1 MRKIM
6 IPVMIALVIILIG
19 AGVYS
24 INKPKHEMSYPLF
37 LEAVRENRVSKV
49 TMNEEGNSF
58 DAYLIDES
66 DIKYTVPNPKTD
78 NFTEFLLI
86 NNIDLSYQNNSLSD
100 IAGLILVAII
110 AIGIIYYTRA
120 GGQAKT

>member
-1 MRKIM
+1 M

-66 DIKYTVPNPKTD
+66 DIKYTVLTLKQTTLR
-78 NFTEFLLI
+78 NF
-86 NNIDLSYQNNSLSD
+86 Y
-100 IAGLILVAII
+100 
-110 AIGIIYYTRA
+110 
-120 GGQAKT
+120 